1 MSRTFK
7 IILIALLGFFF
18 SIATLEID
26 VFGYDNTF
34 FDTYDS
40 YLPVYNQ
47 VLHQVNTADQDS
59 FTFLEVTPSPFFV
72 FIFLQSS
79 FDESS
84 LCQHPYKGKLYL
96 VKSSL
101 LI

>member
-1 MSRTFK
+1 MPKTFK
-7 IILIALLGFFF
+7 IILVALVGFFF

-40 YLPVYNQ
+40 YIQVDNQ
-47 VLHQVNTADQDS
+47 VLNQDTKADLDS
-59 FTFLEVTPSPFFV
+59 FNFPDATPSPFFNSV
-72 FIFLQSS
+72 IRPS
-79 FDESS
+79 EHVASS
-84 LCQHPYKGKLYL
+84 LPPFLYKRKLYI
-96 VKSSL
+96 VQSSL